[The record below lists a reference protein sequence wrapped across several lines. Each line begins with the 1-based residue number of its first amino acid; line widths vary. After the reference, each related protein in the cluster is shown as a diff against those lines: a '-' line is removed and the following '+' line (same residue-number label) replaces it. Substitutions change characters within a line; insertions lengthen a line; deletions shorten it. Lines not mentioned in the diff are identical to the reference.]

1 MTTTAPDRRSA
12 YGLVTDFDPFRR
24 IEADTLALA
33 EVADGHLTRPVPSCP
48 GWTVADL
55 VWHLTEVHHF
65 WGAIVAGR
73 VQDPAEVANAARPAD
88 DAELVPALRAGVE
101 RLVATLRAAAPRE
114 PVWTW
119 AAQRD
124 VAFVVRHQ
132 AQEAAVHRWDA
143 ERAVGLDV
151 PLDATA
157 ATDGVEEFLQV
168 TTPFRND
175 DAEPMDGRLTL
186 VAADTGLR
194 WAVEEDAEGTARW
207 HRLAGDA
214 ETDTETDTD
223 TETGGSG
230 TVLRAPASDLL
241 LYLFGRRPAAA
252 LDVTGEV
259 GVAERFARRNPTD

>member
-1 MTTTAPDRRSA
+1 M
-12 YGLVTDFDPFRR
+12 
-24 IEADTLALA
+24 
-33 EVADGHLTRPVPSCP
+33 PSCP

-73 VQDPAEVANAARPAD
+73 VQDPAEVAGAARPAD

-132 AQEAAVHRWDA
+132 VQEAAVHRWDA

-157 ATDGVEEFLQV
+157 ATDGVEEFLQI

-175 DAEPMDGRLTL
+175 DAEPMGGRLAL

-207 HRLAGDA
+207 HRLAGDP
-214 ETDTETDTD
+214 ETDTETDPATGAAPGA
-223 TETGGSG
+223 TTGGSG

-252 LDVTGEV
+252 LEVTGEV